1 MSLGNSNIHQQGD
14 IPEIVKLPNDRIRVV
29 RRFQKFTREDLD
41 DSNLGSLMGDFGA
54 LDTTGEQISGQGY
67 TNCRLISVEVD
78 TRFNALSNADNAVLV
93 KTYETLTSS
102 FVEISDPSVEIE
114 EGGLKKITKVYRAI
128 SGTPNT
134 NTVGTTTLPTTGEIL
149 ANSSIEDNTAFSELT
164 EIYLEAGQMSKT
176 ETQGPDGLPDTKTV
190 TYASRFTEPTSNGIL
205 LSKDIDNTE
214 GYKIFNYKYLEGA
227 TAGSTPIATLQSY
240 EQVIEVRKAGTV
252 QALGGFGSSLPYIVS
267 TPPTIG
273 KVKATVA
280 IELTSDNTVTLP
292 VAYNLSDTSCSVT
305 TVETKKSPLGV
316 EQGTSLTVAVYNT
329 RERTSHQPFSNSY
342 GLNTGA
348 SNSVDSPATIIR
360 DNDNIIGESLKETV
374 TKIITISGSTTAPAT
389 SGLYDEKLDP
399 VFIDALGTQYYRR
412 TTFTI

>member
-1 MSLGNSNIHQQGD
+1 M
-14 IPEIVKLPNDRIRVV
+14 
-29 RRFQKFTREDLD
+29 
-41 DSNLGSLMGDFGA
+41 
-54 LDTTGEQISGQGY
+54 
-67 TNCRLISVEVD
+67 
-78 TRFNALSNADNAVLV
+78 
-93 KTYETLTSS
+93 
-102 FVEISDPSVEIE
+102 IE

-280 IELTSDNTVTLP
+280 
-292 VAYNLSDTSCSVT
+292 
-305 TVETKKSPLGV
+305 
-316 EQGTSLTVAVYNT
+316 
-329 RERTSHQPFSNSY
+329 
-342 GLNTGA
+342 
-348 SNSVDSPATIIR
+348 
-360 DNDNIIGESLKETV
+360 
-374 TKIITISGSTTAPAT
+374 
-389 SGLYDEKLDP
+389 
-399 VFIDALGTQYYRR
+399 
-412 TTFTI
+412 